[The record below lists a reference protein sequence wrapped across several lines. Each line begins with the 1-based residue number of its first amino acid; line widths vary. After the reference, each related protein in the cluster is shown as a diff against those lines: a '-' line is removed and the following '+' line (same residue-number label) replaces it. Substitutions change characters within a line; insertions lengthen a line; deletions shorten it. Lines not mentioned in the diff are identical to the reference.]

1 MTEIAE
7 FSTFKEGKATEV
19 EREIIDLRRAQYM
32 SNKIGKSF
40 TGMIVNVT
48 QFGFFVEL
56 AEVFVEG
63 LVHVSSL
70 TDDYYI
76 YIEQDHK
83 WRGQRKNKIYK
94 IGDLVKVRVTQVS
107 IPLRR
112 IDLALV

>member
-1 MTEIAE
+1 MEE
-7 FSTFKEGKATEV
+7 KATEV
-19 EREIIDLRRAQYM
+19 EREITDLRRAQYM

-40 TGMIVNVT
+40 AGMLVNVT
-48 QFGFFVEL
+48 HFGFFVEL

-76 YIEQDHK
+76 YMEQDHK
-83 WRGQRKNKIYK
+83 WRGQRKNKVYK
-94 IGDLVKVRVTQVS
+94 IGDLVKVRVTEVS

-112 IDLALV
+112 IDLDLL